1 MQGPRELRVTTTWA
15 CEKGS
20 DGSEGVFYVVRRGQ
34 SSEDLEEAFVV
45 APINP
50 SVCFVYF
57 ISSFDP
63 LAACR
68 VPLVSHLY
76 SDTLKV
82 QRVSGTLSILKEHAE
97 AHQIAQEVRM
107 ADDVPFEVASESDD
121 STLSNNEA
129 AEALKIKVA

>member
-1 MQGPRELRVTTTWA
+1 M
-15 CEKGS
+15 
-20 DGSEGVFYVVRRGQ
+20 VRRGQ

-45 APINP
+45 VPINP

-76 SDTLKV
+76 SDTLKL
-82 QRVSGTLSILKEHAE
+82 QRVSGTLSIFKEHAE
-97 AHQIAQEVRM
+97 AHQAAQEVRM